1 MAFPLYFFF
10 VVLQQVY
17 ATGYGI
23 YFFENLM
30 NGVEVAGSENNDA
43 PVFSDMDT
51 DCLDLTSFFF
61 LNEVIVG
68 ALTFFQCLG
77 LLFCSQ
83 KSKHLRE
90 IDGEDDEATKRVA
103 YYKQQL
109 EEKRI
114 SCHISDAST
123 KDGER
128 PSYNNLEE
136 KH

>member
-1 MAFPLYFFF
+1 
-10 VVLQQVY
+10 
-17 ATGYGI
+17 
-23 YFFENLM
+23 M
-30 NGVEVAGSENNDA
+30 NGVDAASQNNEA
-43 PVFSDMDT
+43 PVIFSDMDT

-90 IDGEDDEATKRVA
+90 IDGKDDDAEKRVA

-109 EEKRI
+109 
-114 SCHISDAST
+114 
-123 KDGER
+123 
-128 PSYNNLEE
+128 
-136 KH
+136 